1 MPLRFSRNHLLVIA
15 VLLSILVVFVFST
28 RQPRVDYISQVK
40 PLLNKNCITCHGGVK
55 RKAGFSLLF
64 RSEALAINESGKAA
78 IIPGDPGNSEMIRR
92 ITHNDPEERMP
103 YKHPA
108 LSKDE
113 ISLLKRWIAEGAEWG
128 DHWAYV
134 PVQPVPLPEVGTSL
148 FGLIQNEENKWI
160 KHDIDRF
167 ILQELNNQDLQP
179 SGETDKET
187 LLRRVSLDLT
197 GLPPSQVIR
206 DRYLMDTSTNAYSN
220 LVDQLLS
227 TPAYGEKWAAM
238 WMDLAR
244 YSDTKGY
251 ERDDVRSIW
260 RYRDYLIRAF
270 NDDKPYNQFLTEQ
283 IAGDL
288 LPGAS
293 DEQLIATAFHRNTMT
308 NDEGGT
314 DNEEFRTAA
323 VLDRVNTTWEALMG
337 TSFACVQCHS
347 HPYDPFRHEEY
358 YQFMAFFNN
367 SRDEDT
373 WSDYPV
379 LRHFEKNDS
388 GKLQSLNRWISQNIS
403 QHKAKEITSF
413 IKTWQPAINSLRAD
427 NFINSELADTKWLV
441 LRNRASTRLPQVPLN
456 NSDVV
461 MFRFNS
467 YKKNGTMTIRA
478 GSIDGPVLL
487 KIKLPQTKD
496 WEIRQYPVKTT
507 PGVHDL
513 YFSYENPELKNPD
526 DNGVLFDWFY
536 FSEKFPAKKV
546 PGSDSAEKQYWE
558 LVRASTQVTPVMM
571 ENPADLKRTTNVFE
585 RGNWLVKG
593 DAVQPG
599 VPKSLND
606 FPEDAPENRLGLAK
620 WMTSREHPLTART
633 MVNRMWEQI
642 FGNGLVET
650 LEDLGTQGAQ
660 PTHRELLDWL
670 SRKFMNEYKWS
681 MKRLLKEMVLSATYR
696 QDARVTPEMLDKDPN
711 NRYYARAPR
720 IRLSA
725 EQVRDQALAASGLL
739 STKMYGPSVMPYQ
752 PDGIWLSPWSG
763 GEYWKKSEGDE
774 QYRRS
779 LYTYWK
785 RTAPFPA
792 MLTFDAGMREVC
804 VSRRIRT
811 NTPLQAL
818 VTLNDQGFIEMARS
832 LAKKMIASGN
842 GLPQQIAFG
851 YEQLMFKNIPPEK
864 LKVLSELYQHSF
876 QQYKIDA
883 AATCEMTGLMDQH
896 NTPQTAAMVVVAN
909 ALLNLDEVITKN

>member
-1 MPLRFSRNHLLVIA
+1 MALRFSRNHFLVIA
-15 VLLSILVVFVFST
+15 VLLSILLVFVFST
-28 RQPRVDYISQVK
+28 RQPRVDYISEVK

-55 RKAGFSLLF
+55 RKGGFSLLF
-64 RSEALAINESGKAA
+64 RSEAIAINESGKAA
-78 IIPGDPGNSEMIRR
+78 IIPGDPDNSEMIRR
-92 ITHNDPEERMP
+92 ITHDDPEERMP

-108 LSKDE
+108 LSRDE

-134 PVQPVPLPEVGTSL
+134 PVQPVDVPTPAKSF
-148 FGLIQNEENKWI
+148 FGLFSTSENKWI
-160 KHDIDRF
+160 RHDIDRF
-167 ILQELNNQDLQP
+167 VFRELQQQGLTP
-179 SGETDKET
+179 SAETDKAT

-197 GLPPSQVIR
+197 GLPPSPLVAER
-206 DRYLMDTSTNAYSN
+206 FLKDTSAAAYNN
-220 LVDQLLS
+220 LVDALLVS
-227 TPAYGEKWAAM
+227 PAYGEKWAAM

-244 YSDTKGY
+244 YADTKGY

-270 NDDKPYNQFLTEQ
+270 NEDRPYDRFLTEQ

-288 LPGAS
+288 IPGAT
-293 DEQLIATAFHRNTMT
+293 DEELIATAFHRNTMT
-308 NDEGGT
+308 NDECGT
-314 DNEEFRTAA
+314 DNDEFRTAA

-373 WSDYPV
+373 WSDYHV
-379 LRHFEKNDS
+379 LRHFDKSDS
-388 GKLQSLNRWISQNIS
+388 QKLQSLDHWLTKNVTTA
-403 QHKAKEITSF
+403 KAKEITSF

-441 LRNRASTRLPQVPLN
+441 FRNHASARLPLVPLN
-456 NSDVV
+456 NSAAV
-461 MFRFNS
+461 MIRYNS
-467 YKKNGTMTIRA
+467 WLKNGTMTIRT
-478 GSIDGPVLL
+478 GNSDGPVLL
-487 KIKLPQTKD
+487 KIVLPVTKG
-496 WEIRQYPVKTT
+496 WEIKQFAVSPVA
-507 PGVHDL
+507 GVHDL
-513 YFSYENPELKNPD
+513 YFSYENPELKKPD

-536 FSEKFPAKKV
+536 FSEKFPEKV
-546 PGSDSAEKQYWE
+546 PGSDTAQKHYWE
-558 LVRASTQVTPVMM
+558 LVRASTPVTPVMM
-571 ENPADLKRTTNVFE
+571 ENPSDLTRTTNVFE

-593 DAVQPG
+593 DEVQPG

-606 FPEDAPENRLGLAK
+606 FPADAPNNRLGLAK
-620 WMTSREHPLTART
+620 WMTSRENPLTART
-633 MVNRMWEQI
+633 MVNRMWEQV
-642 FGNGLVET
+642 FGSGLVET
-650 LEDLGTQGAQ
+650 LEDLGTQGAS

-670 SRKFMNEYKWS
+670 SWKFMTDYQWS
-681 MKRLLKEMVLSATYR
+681 LKRLLKEMVLSATYR
-696 QDARVTPEMLDKDPN
+696 QDARVTPEMLEKDPTN
-711 NRYYARAPR
+711 KYYARAPR

-739 STKMYGPSVMPYQ
+739 SNKMYGPSVMPYQ

-763 GEYWKKSEGDE
+763 GEYWKKSEGEE

-832 LAKKMIASGN
+832 LAKQMIASN
-842 GLPQQIAFG
+842 KALPQQIAYG
-851 YEQLMFKNIPPEK
+851 YEKLLFKKISPEK
-864 LKVLSELYQHSF
+864 LNVLQQLYQQSF
-876 QQYKIDA
+876 QQYKNDPV
-883 AATCEMTGLMDQH
+883 ATCEMTGLMDQH
-896 NTPQTAAMVVVAN
+896 NSPQTAAMVVVAN